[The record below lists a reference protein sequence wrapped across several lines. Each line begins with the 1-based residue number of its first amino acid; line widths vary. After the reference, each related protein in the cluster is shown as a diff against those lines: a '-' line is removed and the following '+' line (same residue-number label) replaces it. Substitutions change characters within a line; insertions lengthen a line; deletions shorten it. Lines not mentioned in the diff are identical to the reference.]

1 MKRLTLACILAA
13 VAVACDDTNT
23 TTGSGGASTG
33 TMSSST
39 NASGSTS
46 VTTSTKSSA
55 DASSSTGLGGGLP
68 GGPSSDRL
76 TIHPKGTV
84 AGADLGYFEYLPPH
98 YGNGAKVPLLLFH
111 HGIGESGDGSEA
123 QVAKLFNTGLPTLI
137 KDDQWPEDRPFIVLG
152 TQHDAPPNT
161 SCHSV
166 KEIEDFTAF
175 AVAHY
180 DVDPAHV
187 YITGLSCGAIG
198 SWQYLG
204 KHTNEVFAAAV
215 LIAGDGKGA
224 VNQAGCALGALPI
237 WAFHGDMDGTVDKS
251 GSIVPIDTLNACNPP
266 PVDAKLTLYPGVGHN
281 SWSQTYDLSSGN
293 DIYAWMLS
301 HTH

>member
-1 MKRLTLACILAA
+1 MKRVALVWLLTLS
-13 VAVACDDTNT
+13 VVACDDAETTAGAGGAATGTSSSSGSESST
-23 TTGSGGASTG
+23 TTSTP
-33 TMSSST
+33 ST
-39 NASGSTS
+39 TS
-46 VTTSTKSSA
+46 VT
-55 DASSSTGLGGGLP
+55 ASSSTGLGGGLP

-76 TIHPKGTV
+76 TIHPKGTMP
-84 AGADLGYFEYLPPH
+84 GADLGYFEYLPTH
-98 YGNGAKVPLLLFH
+98 YGNGAKFPLLLFH

-123 QVAKLFNTGLPTLI
+123 QVAKLYNTGLPTLI
-137 KDDQWPEDRPFIVLG
+137 KNDDWPEERPFIVLG
-152 TQHDAPPNT
+152 SQHDAPPNT

-180 DVDPAHV
+180 DVDPTRV

-215 LIAGDGKGA
+215 LIAGDGKSA

-237 WAFHGDMDGTVDKS
+237 WAFHGDMDNTVDES
-251 GSIVPIDTLNACNPP
+251 GSAVPINTLNACTPP

-281 SWSQTYDLSSGN
+281 SWTQTYDLSAGH
-293 DIYAWMLS
+293 DVYAWMLG